1 MLSTLG
7 QPEAREAANHG
18 VRAAG
23 YTAEP
28 NAAQLAQI
36 GSLVDSGKVR
46 PFVSKTF
53 GLDAAAAA
61 QSYLEKEHARG
72 KTVLDIWEP
81 SP

>member
-1 MLSTLG
+1 LG

-61 QSYLEKEHARG
+61 LSGNGTRSRQDRSRYLGAV
-72 KTVLDIWEP
+72 TVA
-81 SP
+81 